1 MLKTIRGLVL
11 AVGMLAA
18 AGGTRAA
25 AHVPGVEVGTWARDQ
40 GTLSFTNTQ
49 SNEAAQEA
57 SAGGGAGTIRFQG
70 SVQTPNPCYDVTAS
84 QRQRGKRIIVTVT
97 AAPTDGFCTQVITY
111 NNYSGQ
117 LSGVAPGTYDFQ
129 LVQVVGGRSTTVLT
143 REVTVS

>member
-18 AGGTRAA
+18 GVTLAA
-25 AHVPGVEVGTWARDQ
+25 AHAPEVEAVAWAWDQ

-49 SNEAAQEA
+49 SSEAAQETSA
-57 SAGGGAGTIRFQG
+57 SGAAGAIRFQG
-70 SVQTPNPCYDVTAS
+70 SLQTPNPCYDVTAA
-84 QRQRGKRIIVTVT
+84 QRQRGKRVIVTVT
-97 AAPTDGFCTQVITY
+97 ATPTDGFCTQVITY

-117 LSGVAPGTYDFQ
+117 VSGLAAGTYDFQ

-143 REVTVS
+143 QQVTVS